1 MAKITRFGTDAQ
13 LLVQLTQF
21 IRHVDAV
28 ETEHQIYDKPYW
40 STDQLHQ
47 TYINH
52 ENICHWMFETFAD
65 RLGCS
70 CFDLLNREAQGS
82 GMDAL
87 TDIPYHVVSLCVRKR
102 FEVLSW
108 LVFNVTAHTHTAGTP
123 SNSEPKEITAK

>member
-1 MAKITRFGTDAQ
+1 MSKVDRFGSDKQ
-13 LLVQLTQF
+13 LLWEVTRF

-28 ETEHQIYDKPYW
+28 ETEFEINNKPLW
-40 STDQLHQ
+40 STDQLHE

-52 ENICHWMFETFAD
+52 ENICHWMFETFAN

-70 CFDLLNREAQGS
+70 CLDLLQREAQGS

-87 TDIPYHVVSLCVRKR
+87 TDIPYLVVTLCVRRR

-108 LVFNVTAHTHTAGTP
+108 LVGSVTSHTHTAGTP
-123 SNSEPKEITAK
+123 SSSEAK